1 MIEQTLMGEYIDNP
15 LTLHNCET
23 YARDTKCYFLFCDYF
38 CANNARNCTCV
49 FVSKKRMF
57 DFLSRSWS
65 STYSKPRARAWK
77 MLGLLQLHLQ
87 SKIGILRKLIQIRCW
102 NSERN
107 WTTAYE
113 TIHIES
119 NIFWYSDHCI
129 LSKYCARAR
138 ILKSIPRIARWY
150 FQDRMR

>member
-1 MIEQTLMGEYIDNP
+1 MIEQTLMGEYIDKP

-23 YARDTKCYFLFCDYF
+23 YTWDTKYYFLLYGYL
-38 CANNARNCTCV
+38 CANNVCNCVCV
-49 FVSKKRMF
+49 CVCLWEKRIF

-65 STYSKPRARAWK
+65 SIYSKPRARAWK

-113 TIHIES
+113 TIHTES
-119 NIFWYSDHCI
+119 NIFLISRSLYSFEILRTGTYIKINLTYCEMI
-129 LSKYCARAR
+129 LSR
-138 ILKSIPRIARWY
+138 
-150 FQDRMR
+150 